1 MQRDSKGLLRPV
13 AISKFIQ
20 ENHLNFH
27 EAFIISRTLSSSEL
41 QNHSRTIME
50 LQNREEV
57 FHGGGECSSRPMT
70 PTTTNQYLYPISTI
84 CAGPKGFYHFYY
96 YSVVRDLFLD
106 VQ

>member
-27 EAFIISRTLSSSEL
+27 EAFIISRTLSSSKL
-41 QNHSRTIME
+41 QNHFRTNME
-50 LQNREEV
+50 LHNREDV

-70 PTTTNQYLYPISTI
+70 PTTTDQYIQYLS
-84 CAGPKGFYHFYY
+84 
-96 YSVVRDLFLD
+96 SVWDPRDFIIFIIILSCGIYF
-106 VQ
+106 